1 MIFKWRHW
9 LVVLTLVA
17 LAPAS
22 ALRAA
27 SPQAVDLALVLAV
40 DASMSVDESEATT
53 QRAGYIHALRDKRV
67 GQAIRGGPIGRVAI
81 TYVEWS
87 SPYHQSIIIPWRVLA
102 SEKDAQALA
111 DELEKTK
118 YTPGSTTSI
127 SGGIDFSVKLFRSSE
142 FEAQRRVIDVSG
154 DGYSDFGR
162 NVVESRD
169 DAVKAGITIN
179 GLAIMT
185 PRPSWRQPTP
195 PDLDTYYRDNVI
207 GGPGSFYLSIKT
219 IEDFSRAV
227 LQKLVLEIS
236 SLEPEAGAAFAQKKL

>member
-1 MIFKWRHW
+1 MIYKWKYW
-9 LVVLTLVA
+9 GVA
-17 LAPAS
+17 LLLLAFAPQTT
-22 ALRAA
+22 LRAA
-27 SPQAVDLALVLAV
+27 SPTAVDLALVLAV

-67 GQAIRGGPIGRVAI
+67 GQAIRGGPIGRVAVSYI
-81 TYVEWS
+81 EWS
-87 SPYHQSIIIPWRVLA
+87 SPYHQTVVIPWRILA
-102 SEKDAQALA
+102 NEKDAQALA
-111 DELEKTK
+111 DDLEKTK

-127 SGGIDFSVKLFRSSE
+127 SGGIDFAVKLFRTNE
-142 FEAQRRVIDVSG
+142 FEPQRRVIDVSG

-162 NVVESRD
+162 NVVEARD

-195 PDLDTYYRDNVI
+195 PDLDTYYRDTVI

-219 IEDFSRAV
+219 LDDFSRAV
-227 LQKLVLEIS
+227 LQKMVLEIS
-236 SLEPEAGAAFAQKKL
+236 SLLPGPDEEFVFKKF